1 MRELPIRY
9 LAPMVRAVRDGN
21 KTQTRRIIKPQ
32 PPIESEPSFI
42 ISSSRRQDVGKWQFD
57 ANLDELIK
65 TTALGPIACP
75 YGRSGDRQWVQEA
88 WRVSSAHDY
97 LSPSKLPKKLAVEYL
112 ADGTGMFDGKTRRS
126 IHLPRG
132 ASRITLEVT
141 GVRVQRLQDI
151 SETDAQAEGI
161 AELPLQAGQPG
172 AWWSA
177 DPVQPA
183 LHGRTPVDAFRLL
196 WESIYGQGSWSDNPM
211 VWAISFKLIH
221 QANPPS

>member
-1 MRELPIRY
+1 MKELPIRY
-9 LAPMVRAVRDGN
+9 LAPMVRAVLDGS
-21 KTQTRRIIKPQ
+21 KTQTRRIVKPQ
-32 PPIESEPSFI
+32 
-42 ISSSRRQDVGKWQFD
+42 SS
-57 ANLDELIK
+57 
-65 TTALGPIACP
+65 
-75 YGRSGDRQWVQEA
+75 YGRPGDRLWVQEA
-88 WRVSSAHDY
+88 WRVSSAHDD
-97 LSPSKLPKKLAVEYL
+97 LPVCALPRGLTIEYL
-112 ADGTGMFDGKTRRS
+112 ADGPGIFDGKTRPS
-126 IHLPRG
+126 SHMPQW

-196 WESIYGQGSWSDNPM
+196 WESIYGQRSWSDNSM

-221 QANPPS
+221 SQSQHVN